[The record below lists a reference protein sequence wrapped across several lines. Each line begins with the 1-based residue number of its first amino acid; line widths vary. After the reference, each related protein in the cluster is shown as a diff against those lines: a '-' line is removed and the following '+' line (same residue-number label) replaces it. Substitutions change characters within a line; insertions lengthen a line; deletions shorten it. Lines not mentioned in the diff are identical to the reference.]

1 MNAYTRAKHS
11 IILVNLLKHL
21 KNKKILIFADA
32 KKIFC
37 IITFTLNYWNF
48 NILITFVACLIYITI
63 ALKILWSLCLIYA
76 FQENSCL
83 QESWSVKY
91 TQTKKSK

>member
-1 MNAYTRAKHS
+1 MNAYTRVKHS

-37 IITFTLNYWNF
+37 IITFTPNYWNF

-63 ALKILWSLCLIYA
+63 ALKIFMVIMSDLCISGKLL
-76 FQENSCL
+76 SP
-83 QESWSVKY
+83 ESWSVKY